1 MSVSWASRIS
11 VDRGTN
17 KTPTFLA
24 GVASWYDVCT
34 WVLSRPVPPAARTV
48 WGHFFFS
55 CAYSIPPS
63 AVLSNPSEAF
73 SEVCLI
79 APSRTGQY
87 VYGEVGADG
96 QNCQHHGTGQRAS
109 VVLLPGLR
117 DSADQNVITILYLAA
132 L

>member
-34 WVLSRPVPPAARTV
+34 WVLSRPVPPDVCALR
-48 WGHFFFS
+48 GHFFFS
-55 CAYSIPPS
+55 CAYSILPS

-73 SEVCLI
+73 SGVGLSSI
-79 APSRTGQY
+79 SRTGQY

-109 VVLLPGLR
+109 VVLLPGL
-117 DSADQNVITILYLAA
+117 
-132 L
+132 